1 MTSALATQ
9 AKYPFGLRDAKLYP
23 FTDQNGTALADEGF
37 DLPAVQTFSFA
48 DNEDYTNLR
57 GDDELLAVHGN
68 GAQVNW
74 SLEAGGI
81 SLQAWAILTGGQI
94 IEAGVA
100 PNRTV
105 TLRKCSDDV
114 RPYFQVRG
122 LSMND
127 NQGDTVAIVYR
138 AKCNGDIKGQFG
150 DGAFFVTSADGI
162 GLPIP
167 GTKLLYDFIQHESAT
182 FLSLESTPI
191 PLVPPRN
198 IVAVPLSSTAAI
210 VQWEPVSTY
219 TGYRG
224 QTSIDGGTSW
234 TLIGTNTNEVQTVTQ
249 TAAGATLTFD
259 GVGPTSALTQT
270 TGTAAQCQA
279 ALEALANID
288 PGDVSV
294 AGAAG
299 GPFTVTFGGKYAD
312 TNVPLMTA
320 TGATVAATTQGASG
334 DVTDPEFDLSGLAPN
349 TDYLIRIAGKIGTDV
364 GNYGVPVPFS
374 TPA

>member
-224 QTSIDGGTSW
+224 QTSINGGTSW
-234 TLIGTNTNEVQTVTQ
+234 VLIGTNTNEVQTVTY
-249 TAAGATLTFD
+249 TGVAPTVSFNGIATT
-259 GVGPTSALTQT
+259 PLTQT
-270 TGTAAQCQA
+270 TGTAAQLQA
-279 ALEALANID
+279 ALEALPGIE
-288 PGDVSV
+288 PGDVVV
-294 AGAAG
+294 AGSAG
-299 GPFTVTFGGKYAD
+299 GPFTVTFGGLLAD
-312 TNVPLMTA
+312 TNVPALTGTNA
-320 TGATVAATTQGASG
+320 TIATTTPGVSG
-334 DVTDPEFDLSGLAPN
+334 DVTDPEFDLTGLTPA